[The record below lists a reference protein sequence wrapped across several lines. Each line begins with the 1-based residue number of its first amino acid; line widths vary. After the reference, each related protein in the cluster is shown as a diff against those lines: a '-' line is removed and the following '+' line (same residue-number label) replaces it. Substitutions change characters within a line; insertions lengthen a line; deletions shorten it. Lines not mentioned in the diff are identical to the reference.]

1 MYMERDK
8 KKQHQTEKPE
18 QLNQVQYLNICLNSL
33 LSEVTRRIP
42 LVLGKLNTFCVVR
55 CIVNIYNEYK

>member
-42 LVLGKLNTFCVVR
+42 LVLSKLNTVL
-55 CIVNIYNEYK
+55 CIFSV